1 MSRAGA
7 RRIAGLRG
15 AYRTAA
21 LDRCVRHATSKAP
34 SVMIKTVATVAVC
47 VLGAAGCAASSET
60 STTDGIMRT
69 ARSTNELEEGVLGG
83 PCYPLLAEKGG
94 IGGDPP
100 SDLEE
105 VNQACAARTHPQAME
120 AQGQSLEP
128 IGEATEDLT
137 KWQQRCTLGCAT
149 LAAAGCAS
157 VSASCTAGAVWS
169 FGGILIPCAYA
180 VVAACAGSASIT
192 TVCAIKCAGG

>member
-1 MSRAGA
+1 
-7 RRIAGLRG
+7 
-15 AYRTAA
+15 
-21 LDRCVRHATSKAP
+21 
-34 SVMIKTVATVAVC
+34 MIKTVATVAAC
-47 VLGAAGCAASSET
+47 ALGAVGCAASSET
-60 STTDGIMRT
+60 STTDGTTST
-69 ARSTNELEEGVLGG
+69 ARSPDELEEGALGG
-83 PCYPLLAEKGG
+83 PCYTLLADKGD

-100 SDLEE
+100 RALEE
-105 VNQACAARTHPQAME
+105 ANQACAARTHPQAME
-120 AQGQSLEP
+120 AQAQSLEP

-137 KWQQRCTLGCAT
+137 KWQQMCTLGCAT

-157 VSASCTAGAVWS
+157 VGASCTAGAVWS